1 MVSMNSGYIMPVLRN
16 NSRIVTFRVS
26 SEEYEVLARSC
37 MGSGARSLSEFARTA
52 VFDRIEALSAPR
64 LTLHSDLN
72 TLGKALG
79 ELDVALREASRRI
92 SRLLGPVGTERAE
105 KSADCG

>member
-1 MVSMNSGYIMPVLRN
+1 MWVMRN

-37 MGSGARSLSEFARTA
+37 MCSGARSLSEFARTA
-52 VFDRIEALSAPR
+52 VFDRIEALRAPR
-64 LTLHSDLN
+64 LTLHSDLS

-79 ELDVALREASRRI
+79 ELDVSLQEASKRI
-92 SRLLGPVGTERAE
+92 CRLLGPVRTERTE
-105 KSADCG
+105 KGANCG